1 MTPPS
6 PAISAVT
13 LARAL
18 APGLLAGQSF
28 LRMLRGK
35 WYGQQVLDQ
44 LSMVGPGALVAV
56 LLVNGFAGMVFTIQ
70 TAREL
75 GRFGAIEAAGGVFA
89 LAFCR
94 EMSPVLTAGI
104 LAGKVGAAFTAELA
118 TMRVTEQIDV
128 LQMLKTH
135 PVDYLV
141 LPRVVA
147 CVLMMPVL
155 SMFTTV
161 VGLAGG
167 TVIAKAL
174 YQLPPEVFLD
184 SVRRALTLGDL
195 GAVLLKAMIFGVL
208 IALIGCSWG
217 LTTRG
222 GAREVGES
230 TTAAVV
236 NMWVAVFAVDFL
248 LSLVLFGSIPT

>member
-1 MTPPS
+1 
-6 PAISAVT
+6 
-13 LARAL
+13 
-18 APGLLAGQSF
+18 
-28 LRMLRGK
+28 
-35 WYGQQVLDQ
+35 
-44 LSMVGPGALVAV
+44 
-56 LLVNGFAGMVFTIQ
+56 
-70 TAREL
+70 
-75 GRFGAIEAAGGVFA
+75 
-89 LAFCR
+89 
-94 EMSPVLTAGI
+94 
-104 LAGKVGAAFTAELA
+104 
-118 TMRVTEQIDV
+118 
-128 LQMLKTH
+128 
-135 PVDYLV
+135 
-141 LPRVVA
+141 VA